1 MSSPRY
7 NWWPFV
13 LNMIKDYPK
22 RKMDYDDLHEQ
33 TVTASITGMTGG
45 GSASRKTENTAL
57 RQLPAQEQRE
67 YDAVKSAVLRT
78 KQAPDG
84 SVRLK
89 VIKLTLWRNQFTIPG
104 VADRLHITESKAK
117 QYFQRVSLGVVRGW
131 AFRIEAGIPCHHVFA
146 GLQRRRAGGA
156 GRETLRS
163 VPYLPEAHR

>member
-1 MSSPRY
+1 MSTPRY

-13 LNMIKDYPK
+13 KNMIRDYPK
-22 RKMDYDDLHEQ
+22 RKMEYDDLHEQ

-84 SVRLK
+84 AVRLK
-89 VIKLTLWRNQFTIPG
+89 VIKLTLWKNQFTIPG
-104 VADRLHITESKAK
+104 VADWLHITESKAK
-117 QYFQRVSLGVVRGW
+117 QYHWEFIMLV
-131 AFRIEAGIPCHHVFA
+131 ACCY
-146 GLQRRRAGGA
+146 GLIDMDEYKA
-156 GRETLRS
+156 EIKKRS
-163 VPYLPEAHR
+163 NRTAKAKKV